1 MPKNRYS
8 MAGGSKQIVFAKA
21 LEDGKSGVVFDIGE
35 GRLFAAVVRM
45 KVLEVSVSQMVI
57 DSHLSM
63 ECEFLLGEIV
73 ETANEDTIREMLAR
87 HQKRLESRNG

>member
-1 MPKNRYS
+1 MT
-8 MAGGSKQIVFAKA
+8 GGPKQIVFAKA

-45 KVLEVSVSQMVI
+45 QALEVTVPQLVL
-57 DSHLSM
+57 DSRLSM
-63 ECEFLLGEIV
+63 DCEFLLGEIV

-87 HQKRLESRNG
+87 HQKRLENSNG